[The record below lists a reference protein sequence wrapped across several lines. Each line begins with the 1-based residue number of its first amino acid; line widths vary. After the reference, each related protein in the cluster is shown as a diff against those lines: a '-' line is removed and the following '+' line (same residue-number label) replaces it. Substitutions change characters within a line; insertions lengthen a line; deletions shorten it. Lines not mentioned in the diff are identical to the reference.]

1 MTKSQ
6 KIILLTF
13 KIIISMKKFVMF
25 VLGLCFIY
33 LVLDKCGVK
42 PSYLLEKAGITQKDS
57 TQVAETLTTETTVET
72 SQDGSTKVAPSNKEV
87 LEEIK
92 QKKKAENS
100 TNTQVSPAGK
110 ISYRIFPYQEE
121 IRYKTNKITID
132 SVITHYI
139 GGYLNYEQDKPKIYV
154 NEYVPSARFKGTE
167 EYDSFKK
174 NLEILNSPIRR
185 QLTLYHEFTHQLNN
199 VYALKNLSR
208 KDEILINKYD
218 EISACLAELLLARE
232 LYIETGWE
240 DLFQNKLEFY
250 YKKGLKN
257 KTITPQKGQMS
268 EEEASF
274 IINQLVENWCK
285 DVERYYAQKEVNT
298 NLNQTNNNNKP
309 LSEEEL
315 QNIIKQFFAYEIGG
329 KKINFL
335 DYLKSKIELTTLE
348 LITVNSREIS

>member
-1 MTKSQ
+1 
-6 KIILLTF
+6 
-13 KIIISMKKFVMF
+13 MKKFAIF
-25 VLGLCFIY
+25 ILGLCFIY
-33 LVLDKCGVK
+33 LVLDKFGLFTGLTTKV
-42 PSYLLEKAGITQKDS
+42 EQITAELTDS
-57 TQVAETLTTETTVET
+57 TTQVAETLTTETTVET

-139 GGYLNYEQDKPKIYV
+139 GGYLNYEQGKPKIYV

-185 QLTLYHEFTHQLNN
+185 QLTLYHEYTHQLNN

-218 EISACLAELLLARE
+218 EISASLAELLLARE

-240 DLFQNKLEFY
+240 DLFQNKLDF
-250 YKKGLKN
+250 YKKALKD

-285 DVERYYAQKEVNT
+285 DVERYYAQKEVNK
-298 NLNQTNNNNKP
+298 NLNQTNNNKP

>member
-1 MTKSQ
+1 
-6 KIILLTF
+6 
-13 KIIISMKKFVMF
+13 MKKFVMF

-72 SQDGSTKVAPSNKEV
+72 SQDGSTKVAPSNKEI
-87 LEEIK
+87 LAEIK
-92 QKKKAENS
+92 AQQEQITKE
-100 TNTQVSPAGK
+100 TH
-110 ISYRIFPYQEE
+110 YRIFPYQEE

-139 GGYLNYEQDKPKIYV
+139 GGYLNYEQGKPKIYV
-154 NEYVPSARFKGTE
+154 NEYVPSSRFKETADYE
-167 EYDSFKK
+167 VFKT
-174 NLEILNSPIRR
+174 NLEFLNSPIRR
-185 QLTLYHEFTHQLNN
+185 QLTLYHEYTHQLNN

-218 EISACLAELLLARE
+218 EISASLAELLLARE
-232 LYIETGWE
+232 LYIETGWD

>member
-72 SQDGSTKVAPSNKEV
+72 SQDGSTKVAPSNKEI
-87 LEEIK
+87 LAEIK
-92 QKKKAENS
+92 AQQEQITKE
-100 TNTQVSPAGK
+100 TH
-110 ISYRIFPYQEE
+110 YRIFPYQEE

-132 SVITHYI
+132 SVITSYI
-139 GGYLNYEQDKPKIYV
+139 GGYLNYEQGKPKIYV

-185 QLTLYHEFTHQLNN
+185 QLTLYHEYTHQLNN

-218 EISACLAELLLARE
+218 EISASLAELLLARE

>member
-1 MTKSQ
+1 
-6 KIILLTF
+6 
-13 KIIISMKKFVMF
+13 MKKFAIF
-25 VLGLCFIY
+25 ILGLCFIY
-33 LVLDKCGVK
+33 LVLDKFGLFTGLTTKV
-42 PSYLLEKAGITQKDS
+42 EQITAELTDS
-57 TQVAETLTTETTVET
+57 TTQVAETLTTETTVET
-72 SQDGSTKVAPSNKEV
+72 SQDGSTKVAPSNKEI
-87 LEEIK
+87 LAEIK
-92 QKKKAENS
+92 AQQEQITKE
-100 TNTQVSPAGK
+100 TH
-110 ISYRIFPYQEE
+110 YRIFPYQEE

-132 SVITHYI
+132 SVITSYI
-139 GGYLNYEQDKPKIYV
+139 GGYLNYEQGKPKIYV

-185 QLTLYHEFTHQLNN
+185 QLTLYHEYTHQLNN

-218 EISACLAELLLARE
+218 EISASLAELLLARE

-240 DLFQNKLEFY
+240 DLFQNKLDF
-250 YKKGLKN
+250 YKKALKD

-285 DVERYYAQKEVNT
+285 DVERYYAQKEVNK
-298 NLNQTNNNNKP
+298 NLNQTNNNKP

>member
-1 MTKSQ
+1 
-6 KIILLTF
+6 
-13 KIIISMKKFVMF
+13 MKKFVMF

-72 SQDGSTKVAPSNKEV
+72 SQDGSTKVAPSNKEI
-87 LEEIK
+87 LAEIK
-92 QKKKAENS
+92 AQQEQITKE
-100 TNTQVSPAGK
+100 TH
-110 ISYRIFPYQEE
+110 YRIFPYQEE

-132 SVITHYI
+132 SVITSYI
-139 GGYLNYEQDKPKIYV
+139 GGYLNYEQGKPKIYV
-154 NEYVPSARFKGTE
+154 NEYVPSARFKETADYE
-167 EYDSFKK
+167 VFKT
-174 NLEILNSPIRR
+174 NLEFLNSPIRR

-218 EISACLAELLLARE
+218 EISASLAELLLARE

-268 EEEASF
+268 EEEISF

-285 DVERYYAQKEVNT
+285 DVEQYYAQKEVNK
-298 NLNQTNNNNKP
+298 NLNQTNNNKP

>member
-1 MTKSQ
+1 M
-6 KIILLTF
+6 
-13 KIIISMKKFVMF
+13 
-25 VLGLCFIY
+25 
-33 LVLDKCGVK
+33 
-42 PSYLLEKAGITQKDS
+42 
-57 TQVAETLTTETTVET
+57 
-72 SQDGSTKVAPSNKEV
+72 
-87 LEEIK
+87 
-92 QKKKAENS
+92 
-100 TNTQVSPAGK
+100 
-110 ISYRIFPYQEE
+110 
-121 IRYKTNKITID
+121 
-132 SVITHYI
+132 
-139 GGYLNYEQDKPKIYV
+139 
-154 NEYVPSARFKGTE
+154 
-167 EYDSFKK
+167 
-174 NLEILNSPIRR
+174 
-185 QLTLYHEFTHQLNN
+185 YHEFTHQLNN

-218 EISACLAELLLARE
+218 EISASLAELLLARE

-298 NLNQTNNNNKP
+298 NLNQANNNNKP